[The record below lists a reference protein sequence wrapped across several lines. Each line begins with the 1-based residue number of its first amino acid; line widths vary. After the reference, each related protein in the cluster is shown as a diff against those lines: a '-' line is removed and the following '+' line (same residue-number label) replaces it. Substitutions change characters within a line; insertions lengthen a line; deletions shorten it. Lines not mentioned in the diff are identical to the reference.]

1 MCSDNKYTFELTK
14 HNYQMRLNKA
24 LAADVVRREGTP
36 PPPPALLGAAPTRGL
51 AHSGHGGGTV
61 CLQEVG
67 GPGEPLERPL
77 GTLLRGGL
85 FLLCRD

>member
-1 MCSDNKYTFELTK
+1 
-14 HNYQMRLNKA
+14 MRLNKA

-36 PPPPALLGAAPTRGL
+36 PPPPALLAAAPTRGL

-77 GTLLRGGL
+77 GPCSGVACSSSAGTDQSDCSWID
-85 FLLCRD
+85 FSNFHE